1 MEGGSIIAM
10 LIGLAIIWGGLAY
23 TINLAIR
30 TGRDRKRDAGR

>member
-10 LIGLAIIWGGLAY
+10 IIGLGIIWGGLAY

-30 TGRDRKRDAGR
+30 VGRNRKREAEQ